1 MPFAACITANQLYLI
16 HPDVTRSADGII
28 YATIHLRLRVFV
40 LCKGSVN
47 CIPRR
52 EVRGQRVA
60 VQGTSPSSASLTTSQ
75 ISYHVRQLSQ
85 RAGILLWV
93 SNQNSNSLQL
103 RDRRMLNRR
112 CVWLWIFV
120 LQKEFATPPNV
131 AFRVILA
138 TATLTTAR
146 LWRTY
151 PVRSNWRVARFSQMP
166 RVLIYLR
173 ARK

>member
-1 MPFAACITANQLYLI
+1 MQGPRILICAGRVSFQL
-16 HPDVTRSADGII
+16 PARGPPRKVT
-28 YATIHLRLRVFV
+28 
-40 LCKGSVN
+40 
-47 CIPRR
+47 P
-52 EVRGQRVA
+52 
-60 VQGTSPSSASLTTSQ
+60 ASL
-75 ISYHVRQLSQ
+75 ISLPYFFIIERQLSQ
-85 RAGILLWV
+85 RAGLLLRI
-93 SNQNSNSLQL
+93 SNQNSKSFQL
-103 RDRRMLNRR
+103 HDRRMLNRR

-138 TATLTTAR
+138 TATLSTAR

-173 ARK
+173 ARKSGPNTRTKHYFCPLVREPLPSSTTSHERKYGTR